1 MLFPDTDSDNL
12 YIHRTDPEEPLGS
25 FSLHAF
31 TLDGKTWPSVEHY
44 FQAMKFESVAQD
56 HFERILNAES
66 PKQARKLG
74 RSRFK
79 KLRPDWAKVKRV
91 VMTRAIY
98 TQCKTHASVAKALLE
113 TDERKILEASQY
125 DYYWGCGRDRRGEN
139 VYGQVLM
146 DVRKKL
152 QQEASEEDGS

>member
-1 MLFPDTDSDNL
+1 MLFPDMDEDTL
-12 YIHRTDPEEPLGS
+12 YIHRNDPNELLGS
-25 FSLHAF
+25 FSEHPF
-31 TLDGKTWPSVEHY
+31 TLDGFSWKTVEHY
-44 FQAMKFESVAQD
+44 FQAMKYETTAPD
-56 HFERILNAES
+56 HYKKIQSAEDA
-66 PKQARKLG
+66 KQAKKWG

-79 KLRPDWAKVKRV
+79 KIRHDWANVKRV

-98 TQCKTHASVAKALLE
+98 TQCKTHPDLTAYLLE
-113 TDERKILEASQY
+113 TGDRKILEASQY

-152 QQEASEEDGS
+152 QQESE